1 MTKKQPLCHRIKSAI
16 LGWATGRI
24 LPRVMLAATA
34 AVAAAVMQGY
44 GKLADAIP
52 GLAEIIDPQL
62 VVDLSAQFVV
72 AFVLLLLSRWTGKP
86 VRDWQQKLDDAGVYS
101 GRNDGWL
108 GPRTDDALRRSI
120 NDRHI
125 ISVDGAL
132 TDNRMKQPPTMD

>member
-1 MTKKQPLCHRIKSAI
+1 MTKKQPLCHRIKSTI

-34 AVAAAVMQGY
+34 AVAGAVMTGY

-52 GLAEIIDPQL
+52 GLADIVDPQL

-86 VRDWQQKLDDAGVYS
+86 VREWQRRLGDAGVYS
-101 GRNDGWL
+101 GRNDGWW
-108 GPRTDDALRRSI
+108 GDKTEEANTRAI
-120 NDRHI
+120 NDKHLIATDGTI
-125 ISVDGAL
+125 IDIRA
-132 TDNRMKQPPTMD
+132 TNKP

>member
-1 MTKKQPLCHRIKSAI
+1 MTKKQPLGHRIKSAI

-52 GLAEIIDPQL
+52 GLAEIVDPQL

-86 VRDWQQKLDDAGVYS
+86 VRDWQARLRDEGVYA
-101 GRNDGWL
+101 GRRDGWI
-108 GPRTDDALRRSI
+108 GPKTDAAIKSAI
-120 NDRHI
+120 NNRHI
-125 ISVDGAL
+125 FIPPARPANDDQP
-132 TDNRMKQPPTMD
+132 TD

>member
-52 GLAEIIDPQL
+52 GLADVVDPQL

-72 AFVLLLLSRWTGKP
+72 AFVLLALSRWTGKP
-86 VRDWQQKLDDAGVYS
+86 VREWQERLDKEGVYR
-101 GRNDGWL
+101 GRKDGWI
-108 GPRTDDALRRSI
+108 GPRTTA
-120 NDRHI
+120 
-125 ISVDGAL
+125 AL
-132 TDNRMKQPPTMD
+132 TTAINSHHVYIKHAKQVTEE

>member
-1 MTKKQPLCHRIKSAI
+1 MNKQPLGHRIKSAI

-34 AVAAAVMQGY
+34 AVAGAVMTGY

-52 GLAEIIDPQL
+52 GLAEIVDPQL

-86 VRDWQQKLDDAGVYS
+86 VRDWQARLRDEGVYA
-101 GRNDGWL
+101 GRRDGWI
-108 GPRTDDALRRSI
+108 GPRTDAAIKSAINNRLAIMAGIASTTHGRR
-120 NDRHI
+120 H
-125 ISVDGAL
+125 
-132 TDNRMKQPPTMD
+132 